1 MNSLIYSVEER
12 NPRKEKGEEESEG
25 KEEVAIRKR
34 PRPNAYRS
42 LRRCRSRPNNYV
54 KSEKESYVH
63 SPDIS
68 EITDIT
74 QTSKSMV
81 NLDCCTGSRSKR
93 RLQKLENILHCC

>member
-1 MNSLIYSVEER
+1 M
-12 NPRKEKGEEESEG
+12 G
-25 KEEVAIRKR
+25 KEKR
-34 PRPNAYRS
+34 PRPNAYTS

-54 KSEKESYVH
+54 KSEKETYVH
-63 SPDIS
+63 SPRKMQDIS

-81 NLDCCTGSRSKR
+81 NLNCCTGSRSKR